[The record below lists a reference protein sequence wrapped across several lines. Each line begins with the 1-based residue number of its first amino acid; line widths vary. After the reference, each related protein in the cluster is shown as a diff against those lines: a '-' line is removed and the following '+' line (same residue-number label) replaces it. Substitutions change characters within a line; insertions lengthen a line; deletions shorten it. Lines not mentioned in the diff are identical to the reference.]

1 MRDAVQAVTGAMS
14 SFATYFPHPSSD
26 EKSAGQLLH
35 SLRSACER
43 SVVEEVRR
51 RVRERVLR
59 RVEVVGAG
67 GRVEGVPN
75 RDLVADHEHALLGQF
90 DEPPKGPRVA
100 PSGVV
105 EALAAGERV
114 RAAMPPFPGSVCLDR
129 LALEVADIDVVE

>member
-1 MRDAVQAVTGAMS
+1 MQSRRSREGCRHS
-14 SFATYFPHPSSD
+14 PHISRTLLLTH
-26 EKSAGQLLH
+26 QLLD
-35 SLRSACER
+35 SLRSASKR

-59 RVEVVGAG
+59 SVEIVGAG

-75 RDLVADHEHALLGQF
+75 RDLVADHEHTLLGPF